1 MWDYRSDDDKERD
14 AEHAALVAEHAD
26 IVIPKQ
32 RVINR
37 RFELVPLSAY
47 GADVNCNYN

>member
-32 RVINR
+32 IAIGRMDEI
-37 RFELVPLSAY
+37 VPVASY
-47 GADVNCNYN
+47 GVDCNHK